1 MTSTLTKPSKAKRVP
16 EFTYYQSS
24 DGCDDQW
31 VIHNPALDKEV
42 ATIVY
47 WNDDDAWA
55 SRARSDARLLA
66 ASPQLFNAA
75 VRMLACL
82 DELPAST
89 RSRRATNAA
98 KAGRA
103 AIHAALHKPPQ

>member
-1 MTSTLTKPSKAKRVP
+1 MTSTITKPSTPKRLP
-16 EFTYYQSS
+16 EFTYNRSS

-31 VIHNPALDKEV
+31 IIHNPALDKEV

-55 SRARSDARLLA
+55 SRATSDARLLA

-75 VRMLACL
+75 VKMLACL
-82 DELPAST
+82 DELPAQS
-89 RSRRATNAA
+89 RSRRITNAIR
-98 KAGRA
+98 AGRT
-103 AIHAALHKPPQ
+103 AIDAALHKPPQ